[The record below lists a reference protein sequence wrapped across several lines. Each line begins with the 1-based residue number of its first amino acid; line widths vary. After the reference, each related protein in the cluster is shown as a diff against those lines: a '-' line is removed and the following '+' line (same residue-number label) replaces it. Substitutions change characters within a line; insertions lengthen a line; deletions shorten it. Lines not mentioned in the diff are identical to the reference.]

1 MPAPII
7 PVAIAA
13 AARLA
18 AKKLAGKAAKK
29 TLTPEEKFAIKF
41 VKDLQKNGKPGDVR
55 KVLDSMDSS
64 SKAKISQAL
73 RKTVTTKQTTKVN
86 TPTKRAVPDAIKVKS
101 KSTGKLSKEIKQ
113 VNRLGV

>member
-18 AKKLAGKAAKK
+18 AKKLASKAAKK

-41 VKDLQKNGKPGDVR
+41 VKDLQKNGKPGYVR
-55 KVLDSMDSS
+55 KVLDGLDSS

-86 TPTKRAVPDAIKVKS
+86 TPTKRAAADAIKVKS
-101 KSTGKLSKEIKQ
+101 KSTGKLSKEIK
-113 VNRLGV
+113 LK

>member
-1 MPAPII
+1 MPAPL
-7 PVAIAA
+7 VGIAVGA

-18 AKKLAGKAAKK
+18 AKKLASKAVKKTVKK
-29 TLTPEEKFAIKF
+29 TLTPEEKFAVKF

-55 KVLDSMDSS
+55 KVLDSLDSS

-86 TPTKRAVPDAIKVKS
+86 TPTKRAAADAIKVKS
-101 KSTGKLSKEIKQ
+101 KSTGKLSKEIK
-113 VNRLGV
+113 LK